1 VEVAIKVEG
10 LQKVYISHKKEPN
23 FWGSLKG
30 LVRRKYLYTEAVKG
44 ISFSIRAGEFVG
56 YIGPN
61 GAGKTTTLKLLSGL
75 LYPTDGEASVLG
87 FIPWERKDDFRRR
100 IAFVMGQKTQLWW
113 DLPAIESFSLNKEI
127 YEIPKKVFD
136 GRVDYLTSLLSVR
149 ELLNIPVRNLSLG
162 ERMKFELIGSL
173 LHHPDVLFLDEPTIG
188 LDVISQ
194 KKIRDFLKEYNRTQK
209 TTIILTSHYMRDV
222 EELCKRV
229 ILINEGNI
237 VFDGAL
243 TALTQTYTQNKLL
256 KITFFE
262 RIPEGIEQFGNVI
275 SRDELKVILQV
286 DRKRIAQV
294 SREVLR
300 GSKVEDITIEER
312 PIEDVIRE
320 IFSSKQNVS

>member
-1 VEVAIKVEG
+1 METAIKVER
-10 LQKVYISHKKEPN
+10 LRKVYISHRKEPN
-23 FWGSLKG
+23 FLGSLKG

-44 ISFSIRAGEFVG
+44 ISFNIGRGEFVG

-75 LYPTDGEASVLG
+75 LYPTEGKAEVLG
-87 FIPWERKDDFRRR
+87 FTPWERKNDFRHQ

-113 DLPAIESFSLNKEI
+113 DLPAMESFFLNKEI
-127 YEIPKKVFD
+127 YEIPHKTFD
-136 GRVDYLTSLLSVR
+136 ERVDYLASLLDVK

-162 ERMKFELIGSL
+162 ERMKLELIGSL
-173 LHHPDVLFLDEPTIG
+173 LHYPAVLFLDEPTIG
-188 LDVISQ
+188 LDVVSQ

-209 TTIILTSHYMRDV
+209 TTIILTSHYMKDV

-229 ILINEGNI
+229 ILIDEGNI
-237 VFDGAL
+237 VFDGNLATL
-243 TALTQTYTQNKLL
+243 THTYTKNKLL

-275 SRDELKVILQV
+275 SRDGLKVILQV
-286 DRKRIAQV
+286 ERERIAHTSQ
-294 SREVLR
+294 ELLKKY
-300 GSKVEDITIEER
+300 KVEDITIEEI

-320 IFSSKQNVS
+320 IFSSKQNAS

>member
-1 VEVAIKVEG
+1 
-10 LQKVYISHKKEPN
+10 
-23 FWGSLKG
+23 
-30 LVRRKYLYTEAVKG
+30 LVRRKYLNTEAVKG
-44 ISFSIRAGEFVG
+44 ISFNIGRGEFVG

-75 LYPTDGEASVLG
+75 LYPIEGKAEVLG
-87 FIPWERKDDFRRR
+87 FTPWERKNDFRRQ

-113 DLPAIESFSLNKEI
+113 DLPAMESFFLNKEI
-127 YEIPKKVFD
+127 YEIPHKTFD
-136 GRVDYLTSLLSVR
+136 ERVDYLASLLDVK

-162 ERMKFELIGSL
+162 ERMKLELIGSL
-173 LHHPDVLFLDEPTIG
+173 LHYPAVLFLDEPTIG
-188 LDVISQ
+188 LDVVSQ

-229 ILINEGNI
+229 ILIDEGNI
-237 VFDGAL
+237 VFDGNLATL
-243 TALTQTYTQNKLL
+243 THTYTKNKLL

-275 SRDELKVILQV
+275 SRDGLKVILQV
-286 DRKRIAQV
+286 ERERIAHTSQ
-294 SREVLR
+294 ELLKKY
-300 GSKVEDITIEER
+300 KVEDITIEEI

-320 IFSSKQNVS
+320 IFSSKQNAS

>member
-1 VEVAIKVEG
+1 
-10 LQKVYISHKKEPN
+10 
-23 FWGSLKG
+23 
-30 LVRRKYLYTEAVKG
+30 VRRKYLYTEAVKG